1 VGRGGGN
8 MSVFLGEGGLLVVGG
23 WTQENR
29 HVTPTTPHTVL
40 LFEAACQR
48 QQGTARSSQTNMS
61 VFLGEGGL
69 LVVGG
74 WTGDRV
80 PGALRGEGGANDGA
94 EQ

>member
-1 VGRGGGN
+1 MGRGGG
-8 MSVFLGEGGLLVVGG
+8 
-23 WTQENR
+23 
-29 HVTPTTPHTVL
+29 
-40 LFEAACQR
+40 
-48 QQGTARSSQTNMS
+48 NMS

-94 EQ
+94 ELFGEGALIFAEGIFNAPGRMML